1 MFRSS
6 RRFFKFYY
14 YMSSL
19 LPIYLFIVIFMI
31 AIKFNIKM
39 ISNVKH
45 FLGILE
51 MITPYKI
58 VLYIFLALVIISLRC
73 LFITRKIITD
83 TKHYSKTFGITNV
96 SLKDEYNPGF
106 REFILSV
113 ILPMMSTFSIDDNPI
128 PTLLMISIFQLLIY
142 VFFVNSSD
150 FFPNIPLVLLGYSVF
165 IVDSKTEI
173 SRLKFVFGKNKNI
186 DNIVNG
192 DRQLK
197 AVEIG
202 EPDSSNTIGVIFE

>member
-1 MFRSS
+1 
-6 RRFFKFYY
+6 
-14 YMSSL
+14 MSSL

-83 TKHYSKTFGITNV
+83 TKHYSKTFGITKIF
-96 SLKDEYNPGF
+96 LKDEYNPGF

-113 ILPMMSTFSIDDNPI
+113 ILPMMSTFSIEDNPI

-142 VFFVNSSD
+142 VF
-150 FFPNIPLVLLGYSVF
+150 LL
-165 IVDSKTEI
+165 TLPI
-173 SRLKFVFGKNKNI
+173 SFL
-186 DNIVNG
+186 
-192 DRQLK
+192 
-197 AVEIG
+197 
-202 EPDSSNTIGVIFE
+202 IFL

>member
-83 TKHYSKTFGITNV
+83 TKHYSKTFGITKI

-106 REFILSV
+106 REFILSF

-142 VFFVNSSD
+142 AFFVNSSD

-192 DRQLK
+192 DRQFK